1 MADVDIRVLAKSDH
15 RAAQDLARAAHH
27 TSPISDREW
36 AYAQD
41 LHEPGLAL
49 GAYLG
54 AELVGTTCLLRSRL
68 ALPGGSTVPMAAA
81 TGIGVRADRT
91 RRGIFTR
98 LQRECLT
105 LAAAEGFV
113 VVGSRVSEA
122 TIYGRFGH
130 GVGTMSRAVRLY
142 PHEARLRPE
151 VPGGGEVRL
160 IDGGSSID
168 LLPQLCE
175 RLGPYRPGVIERS
188 AGWWKAKW
196 EPLAQSGKGAVVAVH
211 SGPDGDDG
219 FAVYQAMR
227 SGDSGARVTLM
238 VRDFQ
243 AATPEAVTGLWRFL
257 LGVDLV
263 EEVCARRRPTDE
275 LIEGMLVDWRA
286 CRTHS
291 LNDDLWLRLVDVPKA
306 LDARA
311 YGDGDPLV
319 MEITDELMPTNS
331 GSFRISPDGVQRTSE
346 QAQLSLNTEGL
357 AMAYL
362 GGTSF
367 TTLAGIG
374 FLRATD
380 DKALSNADR
389 LFGTGSAPF
398 CGTTF

>member
-1 MADVDIRVLAKSDH
+1 MADVDVRVLTKSEH

-49 GAYLG
+49 GAFLG
-54 AELVGTTCLLRSRL
+54 GDLVGTTFLLRSRL

-81 TGIGVRADRT
+81 TGIAVRGDRT

-98 LQRECLT
+98 LQRESLD
-105 LAAAEGFV
+105 LAAEQGFA

-130 GVGTMSRAVRLY
+130 GVGSTTRAVRLY

-151 VPGGGEVRL
+151 VPAGGEVRL
-160 IDGGSSID
+160 IDGEASIG
-168 LLPQLCE
+168 LLPRLYE
-175 RLGPYRPGVIERS
+175 RLGPYRPGVIQRS
-188 AGWWKAKW
+188 ASWWKAKW
-196 EPLAQSGKGAVVAVH
+196 EPLVHSGKGAVVAVH

-238 VRDFQ
+238 VTDFH
-243 AATPEAVTGLWRFL
+243 AANPEAVAGLWRFL

-275 LIEGMLVDWRA
+275 LVEGMLVDWRA

-306 LDARA
+306 LDARS
-311 YGDGDPLV
+311 YRDGDPFVLQ
-319 MEITDELMPTNS
+319 ITDDFLPANS
-331 GSFRISPDGVQRTSE
+331 GSFRIAPDGVEPTSD
-346 QAQLSLNTEGL
+346 QPQLTLSVDAL
-357 AMAYL
+357 AMVYL
-362 GGTSF
+362 GGMSF
-367 TTLAGIG
+367 TTLAAIG
-374 FLRATD
+374 LLRVTD
-380 DKALSNADR
+380 TKALPNADR
-389 LFGTGSAPF
+389 LFGTDKAAF